1 MSSRAFGLGVD
12 PAVAG
17 GQRDPRILPNHWNV
31 MGFDH
36 GGAQPLCE
44 PKPFFGGYSMQSNT
58 VVRLLRTFAALA
70 LLVVLITAAQPAQAQ
85 EAPPPFGVWWG
96 ENSGDYIVLN
106 ADGSCSFTAVSGT
119 VNVAGWCEWLPSSVG
134 GILTLYYPMP
144 LEPGRVSWSIIWID
158 QNLMMV
164 NGVERFHLVG

>member
-1 MSSRAFGLGVD
+1 
-12 PAVAG
+12 
-17 GQRDPRILPNHWNV
+17 
-31 MGFDH
+31 
-36 GGAQPLCE
+36 
-44 PKPFFGGYSMQSNT
+44 MQSNT
-58 VVRLLRTFAALA
+58 VVRILRTFAALA
-70 LLVVLITAAQPAQAQ
+70 CLVVLITAAQPAQAQ
-85 EAPPPFGVWWG
+85 EAPPPIGVWWG

-119 VNVAGWCEWLPSSVG
+119 VYVAGSCDWLPSSAG

>member
-1 MSSRAFGLGVD
+1 
-12 PAVAG
+12 
-17 GQRDPRILPNHWNV
+17 
-31 MGFDH
+31 
-36 GGAQPLCE
+36 
-44 PKPFFGGYSMQSNT
+44 MQSNT
-58 VVRLLRTFAALA
+58 VVRLVRTFAALA

-119 VNVAGWCEWLPSSVG
+119 VYVAGSCDWLPSSAG
-134 GILTLYYPMP
+134 GILTLYYPLP

-158 QNLMMV
+158 HNLIMV
-164 NGVERFHLVG
+164 NGVERFHWVG